1 MLDVLEHIKDSKNFM
16 KNVST
21 LLNKNGH
28 LIIGV
33 PAYKQLWSEHD
44 EVLNHYR
51 RYTWKSLEADCR
63 GFDFVEKIGL
73 NYLLLPVRYI
83 QIKFSQKTS
92 TVDDTGRFINFLLY
106 AISLVEVI
114 FRKIKIKPKTF

>member
-1 MLDVLEHIKDSKNFM
+1 M
-16 KNVST
+16 
-21 LLNKNGH
+21 
-28 LIIGV
+28 
-33 PAYKQLWSEHD
+33 
-44 EVLNHYR
+44 
-51 RYTWKSLEADCR
+51 
-63 GFDFVEKIGL
+63 EKIGL

-114 FRKIKIKPKTF
+114 FRKIKIKPKFGISLYAVLKNDID